1 MPSSKFSRLVP
12 AAIALALTGVAATA
26 STAAPSSRA
35 AKSLLRSAIAL
46 DARNETITLPLFKGR
61 TAAGRTTWYVV
72 TDSSSRTDASR
83 RGVNFAPRLKNAL
96 GTKAVQKAP
105 SVGGVL
111 RFAGTVDF
119 SPERKVVP
127 GAEGFPPATAEPGAV
142 GDARYSPLVTT
153 GGGVVID
160 APQVKNAT
168 GQSDSVVSIDTKARR
183 VTLRLLRGFFNG
195 TSILYVRTD
204 ASAGLVAALEG
215 STLAP
220 NLNAA
225 PGLGSN
231 ASSSGRSAIIPVING
246 VRGKGKP
253 GRQGLQSAVLGEG
266 DPLNTTQSFP
276 GAKDYTPVWD
286 LHPAVWTD
294 DAIASGK
301 RHLLRSAADVANEV
315 RAGRITSAGKERSN
329 TSLGGLRAIGFISN
343 CSTVA
348 LG

>member
-1 MPSSKFSRLVP
+1 MLSSTVSRLLP
-12 AAIALALTGVAATA
+12 MGALALGLAGATA
-26 STAAPSSRA
+26 STAAPSRPA
-35 AKSLLRSAIAL
+35 VKSLLRSAISV
-46 DARNETITLPLFKGR
+46 DAQAETITLPLFKGR
-61 TAAGRTTWYVV
+61 TVAGKATWYIV
-72 TDSSSRTDASR
+72 TDSSSRADAAH
-83 RGVNFAPRLKNAL
+83 RGVNFAPRLRNTL
-96 GTKAVQKAP
+96 GTRAVQKARRIG
-105 SVGGVL
+105 SEL

-127 GAEGFPPATAEPGAV
+127 GNEGFPPATAEPGSI

-153 GGGVVID
+153 RGGVVLN
-160 APQVKNAT
+160 APQIKNAT

-183 VTLRLLRGFFNG
+183 VTIRLLRGWFNG
-195 TSILYVRTD
+195 TSVLYLRTD

-220 NLNAA
+220 NLDAA
-225 PGLGSN
+225 RGLGSN
-231 ASSSGRSAIIPVING
+231 AAGSARSAIIPVING
-246 VRGKGKP
+246 IRGKGKA

-266 DPLNTTQSFP
+266 DPLNITQSFP

-294 DAIASGK
+294 EAIASGK
-301 RHLLRSAADVANEV
+301 RHLLRSAAEVAREV
-315 RAGRITSAGKERSN
+315 RAGRITSAGKERAN